1 MELLSEFRPGYGQ
14 SVKFY
19 QRAETP
25 WVYWERWEW
34 RTPEPPEQRAFLA
47 GWLSRVGLL
56 VGIATAVAAVAG
68 SLRHTD
74 EPRWVHVEAGWCDPY
89 TFEQSFAISS

>member
-1 MELLSEFRPGYGQ
+1 MELLGEFRPGYGQ

-19 QRAETP
+19 RRAETR

-34 RTPEPPEQRAFLA
+34 RTPEPPERRVFVA
-47 GWLSRVGLL
+47 GWLSPLGIV
-56 VGIATAVAAVAG
+56 VGIATALAAVAA
-68 SLRHTD
+68 SRRHTD
-74 EPRWVHVEAGWCDPY
+74 ELRWIHADAGWCDPY